1 MGGGKQSGSEQL
13 RELPIASLVIIVDSS
28 PGMRPDAITTRS
40 PRCPPGQDQ
49 KEKVP
54 KKKDRLGLWGGKGG
68 RSTKHPK
75 ALGCS

>member
-13 RELPIASLVIIVDSS
+13 RTLPIAPANLAVEHASRRQISRFREN
-28 PGMRPDAITTRS
+28 GFYR
-40 PRCPPGQDQ
+40 
-49 KEKVP
+49 